1 MIVTILM
8 IWYDVEQFMSG
19 PTIVEKK
26 PQTNKNPKNDKRMWY
41 FLALAFFAVL
51 PKLTQYRLP
60 LVWFCFSQGYENC
73 ALEGLVKLKT
83 EDGCT
88 NKDNNPDVSHMVF

>member
-19 PTIVEKK
+19 PTIVKKK

-60 LVWFCFSQGYENC
+60 LACGF
-73 ALEGLVKLKT
+73 ALAKGMRTVLWRV
-83 EDGCT
+83 
-88 NKDNNPDVSHMVF
+88 